1 MIVITGSIT
10 YCRCQTFP
18 NTEGVLIT
26 YHHCKHFL
34 IINNK
39 NPDYD
44 ISVFHTGEEAIAEL
58 HQEPDVVILD
68 YQLNTVVPDAQD
80 GVHILQAIKKI
91 DKDTTVIMLS
101 SQDNYNKALQTI
113 IKGALEYV
121 VKDDNAFVRIDKILS
136 ELS

>member
-1 MIVITGSIT
+1 MSSKKIFVVDDEEMFAMMVSDHL
-10 YCRCQTFP
+10 Q
-18 NTEGVLIT
+18 
-26 YHHCKHFL
+26 
-34 IINNK
+34 K

>member
-1 MIVITGSIT
+1 MSPKKIFVVDDEEMFAMMISDHL
-10 YCRCQTFP
+10 Q
-18 NTEGVLIT
+18 
-26 YHHCKHFL
+26 
-34 IINNK
+34 K
-39 NPDYD
+39 NPGYD

-91 DKDTTVIMLS
+91 DKKTTVIMLS

-136 ELS
+136 ELN

>member
-1 MIVITGSIT
+1 MSSKKIFVVDDEEMFAMMVSDHL
-10 YCRCQTFP
+10 Q
-18 NTEGVLIT
+18 
-26 YHHCKHFL
+26 
-34 IINNK
+34 K

-91 DKDTTVIMLS
+91 DKDTAVIMLS